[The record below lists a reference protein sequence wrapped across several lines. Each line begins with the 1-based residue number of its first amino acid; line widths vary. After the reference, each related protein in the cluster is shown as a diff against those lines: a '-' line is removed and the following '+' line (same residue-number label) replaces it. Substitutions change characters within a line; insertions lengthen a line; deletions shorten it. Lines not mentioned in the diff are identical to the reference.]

1 MALLIA
7 TNGSPLIVY
16 NSGSI
21 IRNEVFI
28 MEFLSMGN
36 TVSVSQCSIVH
47 VSTYWTLYLDIL
59 HDDVS

>member
-36 TVSVSQCSIVH
+36 TVSVSQCSIV
-47 VSTYWTLYLDIL
+47 STYWTLYLDIL